1 MFKKILV
8 AIDRSIT
15 SREVFEIA
23 ISLAKTTG
31 ASLMLLHV
39 LSNEERQNP
48 TLFVY
53 SSIRY
58 NVISEVLLKAYEE
71 QWQKFE
77 EEGLEFLRSL
87 VKEAT
92 TAGVDAEFT
101 QFWGNPGQDICDLAQ
116 AWSADLILVG
126 SRGLSGIKEMFL
138 GSVSNYVTHHAPCSV
153 FIVHK
158 TGNTSSSLSI
168 NSDSQS
174 FQDKQRE
181 LTTSTS
187 EKSTFRKREFVAKS
201 ISQLEKKIPIFSKI

>member
-31 ASLMLLHV
+31 ASLMLLHI
-39 LSNEERQNP
+39 LANEKKQDP

-53 SSIRY
+53 SGIRY
-58 NVISEVLLKAYEE
+58 SAMSESLLKAYEE
-71 QWQKFE
+71 QWHKCE
-77 EEGLEFLRSL
+77 AEGLEFLRSL

-92 TAGVDAEFT
+92 TAGVDANFT
-101 QFWGNPGQDICDLAQ
+101 QFWGNPGRDICDLAQ

-153 FIVHK
+153 LIVHK
-158 TGNTSSSLSI
+158 TGNTSLSV
-168 NSDSQS
+168 NYDSQS
-174 FQDKQRE
+174 FQDKQPE
-181 LTTSTS
+181 LTSST
-187 EKSTFRKREFVAKS
+187 
-201 ISQLEKKIPIFSKI
+201 IIM